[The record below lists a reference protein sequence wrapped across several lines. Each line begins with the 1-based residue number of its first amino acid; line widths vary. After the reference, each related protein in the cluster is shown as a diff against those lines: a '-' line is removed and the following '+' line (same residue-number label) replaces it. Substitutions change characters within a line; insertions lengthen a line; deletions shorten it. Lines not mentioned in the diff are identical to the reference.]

1 MPRRRP
7 YVPFTQLPTYA
18 REAVLTIE
26 ELAEVLR
33 VSTRQV
39 ERLDLPT
46 VYIGTQTRRFIWGQV
61 LDTLAE
67 RAA

>member
-7 YVPFTQLPTYA
+7 YVPFTELPTYP

-33 VSTRQV
+33 VSTRQI

-46 VYIGTQTRRFIWGQV
+46 VYLGAHTRRFIWGTI